1 MLELFPY
8 FRMPIA
14 WKLRKPGD
22 IIGFTDAWPANLAH
36 ISGKSFKIKKASQI
50 AYALDW
56 KLPGDKYLDV
66 DISNAT
72 SGKQNLYP
80 ETEDVIYELLL
91 GFKPYNG
98 ITLVYFPAETAVYR
112 LDYVDM
118 IPSISDSDKRY
129 IGAIE
134 PKDSPADDPRLKLI
148 LPYKLD
154 PIILRIYINP
164 SEQYEKV
171 IWAMTINKCKIEPT
185 TEVPKPADVIP
196 YILEV
201 AWRAR

>member
-1 MLELFPY
+1 MLEVFPY

-22 IIGFTDAWPANLAH
+22 IIGFTDRWPDSLSH
-36 ISGKSFKIKKASQI
+36 IRGKNFKIAQTAQI
-50 AYALDW
+50 PYAIDF
-56 KLPGDKYLDV
+56 KLPGNKYLDV

-72 SGKQNLYP
+72 DKQKLYP

-91 GFKPYNG
+91 GFKPFNG
-98 ITLVYFPAETAVYR
+98 FIQFYFPAETAVHR

-118 IPSISDSDKRY
+118 IPSISDANKRY

-148 LPYKLD
+148 LPAKLD
-154 PIILRIYINP
+154 PLILRIYTNP
-164 SEQYEKV
+164 SEEYEKV
-171 IWAMTINKCKIEPT
+171 IWVMTINKCKIEKT
-185 TEVPKPADVIP
+185 TEAPKPADIIP
-196 YILEV
+196 YMLEV